1 MMRKTVKCL
10 LIVSLI
16 IPLAL
21 SGLQA
26 QGITMQKWVVGSG
39 GMVGEK
45 NSENY
50 TMSGLTGQIAIEK
63 ISNSVDGKNMDIYQG
78 FWVLTGRTVLPVD
91 EEPKTSNSDL
101 VNYPNPFG
109 SMTTIQYD
117 LSGSA
122 YVTLTIFDLSGNK
135 MAVLVNGLQEQGK
148 QQVKWD
154 AKDQTGTDVGSGS
167 YLYELT
173 VHPAQMAGPGFTSYS
188 LRNVMVVVR

>member
-1 MMRKTVKCL
+1 MMRKAVKCL

-26 QGITMQKWVVGSG
+26 QGITMQKWVIGSG

-63 ISNSVDGKNMDIYQG
+63 ISNTVDGKNMDIYQG
-78 FWVLTGRTVLPVD
+78 FWVLAGRSILDVP
-91 EEPKTSNSDL
+91 EPITSNSDL
-101 VNYPNPFG
+101 VNFPNPFG
-109 SMTTIQYD
+109 SSTTIQYT

-122 YVTLTIFDLSGNK
+122 FVTLTIYDLSGK
-135 MAVLVNGLQEQGK
+135 KIAVLFNGLQEQGK
-148 QQVKWD
+148 QQLKWD

-173 VHPAQMAGPGFTSYS
+173 VQAAQVAGSGFNSYS
-188 LRNVMVVVR
+188 LRNVMIVVR